1 MPTFMY
7 CFHLMVA
14 AMVLY
19 ILNTGLEARKMTSA
33 SPPSTSREEML
44 PTAAPRSRTQ
54 CRQYREKI

>member
-1 MPTFMY
+1 
-7 CFHLMVA
+7 MVA

-33 SPPSTSREEML
+33 SPPSTSSKLMFL
-44 PTAAPRSRTQ
+44 TAEPRSRTQ

>member
-1 MPTFMY
+1 MY

-33 SPPSTSREEML
+33 SPPSTSREEMFL
-44 PTAAPRSRTQ
+44 TAAPRSRTQ

>member
-1 MPTFMY
+1 MY

-44 PTAAPRSRTQ
+44 PTAVPRSRTQ